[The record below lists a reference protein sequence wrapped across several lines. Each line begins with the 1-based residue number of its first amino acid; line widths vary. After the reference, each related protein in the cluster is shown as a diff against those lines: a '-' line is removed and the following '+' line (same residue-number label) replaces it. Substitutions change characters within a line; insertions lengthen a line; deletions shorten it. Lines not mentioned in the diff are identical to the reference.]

1 MGGICLTVYKE
12 VKSHVFVSHGQEGVK
27 PGLSRANSDTGNPC
41 VGGVGGWGWGW
52 GGVLTH
58 LHAKADQFQR
68 MRVAC
73 VRGVR

>member
-1 MGGICLTVYKE
+1 MGGICLTVHKE

-41 VGGVGGWGWGW
+41 VGGGG

-58 LHAKADQFQR
+58 LHTKADQFQQV
-68 MRVAC
+68 RVAC
-73 VRGVR
+73 ERGVR